1 VSIGNRGRSVSA
13 IVLLTS
19 VSLTGWPGSTSS
31 AAGLTCATPAN
42 GAELAIRTG
51 WPEAKPLEHVVIA
64 TIREIQPEN
73 GDAGTW
79 GEVLTVDVDAV
90 LRGDLPLST
99 LEIFN
104 APLGASGWVGFRPGA
119 QYLIAAGPAS
129 EGTGGR
135 PATSLCA
142 PNEEITSPDRF
153 AELVSFATEPRL
165 SNTALPSRS
174 ALTGWGI
181 ALLLVAFT
189 LGVVTRRSMK
199 TDGLIH

>member
-1 VSIGNRGRSVSA
+1 MSIGNRRRSLSA
-13 IVLLTS
+13 IALLTS
-19 VSLTGWPGSTSS
+19 ISATAWPDSTSP

-51 WPEAKPLEHVVIA
+51 WPEAEPFEFVVIA

-73 GDAGTW
+73 RDAGTW
-79 GEVLTVDVDAV
+79 GEVLTIDVEAV
-90 LRGDLPLST
+90 LRGDLPLTT

-104 APLGASGWVGFRPGA
+104 PPLGASGWVGFRTGA
-119 QYLIAAGPAS
+119 QYLIAAGPPS

-135 PATSLCA
+135 PVTSLCA

-165 SNTALPSRS
+165 SNTAMPSRS
-174 ALTGWGI
+174 ALIGWGI
-181 ALLLVAFT
+181 ALLLAALA

-199 TDGLIH
+199 TR